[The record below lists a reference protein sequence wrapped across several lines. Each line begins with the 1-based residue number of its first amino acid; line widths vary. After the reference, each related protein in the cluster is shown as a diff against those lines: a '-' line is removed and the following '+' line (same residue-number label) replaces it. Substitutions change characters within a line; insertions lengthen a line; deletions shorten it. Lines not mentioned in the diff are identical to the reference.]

1 MRKILLFAAFALA
14 AYSADA
20 QNLSGRDIIKKVKDN
35 PDGDTRYA
43 KMNLVLEK
51 ANGSKRERKVES
63 WAMDIGKDT
72 KTMMTFT
79 YPGDVKGTG
88 FLTWNYDEI
97 GKDDD
102 KWLYMPALKKTRRIS
117 GSSSKTDYFM
127 GTDFTYDD
135 MGDRNLD
142 EDTHKFL
149 RKEKCGGFDCYV
161 VESVPK
167 DKREI
172 YSKKIS
178 WIRKDCFMAVKVEFY
193 DKLGKL
199 HRVLNV
205 QDIKQVQGFWT
216 RGKMEMQNVQT
227 KHKTIITFSDM
238 KYNLKI
244 GSDMFNVAKM
254 EKGI

>member
-1 MRKILLFAAFALA
+1 MKKLFLLAAVLLA
-14 AYSADA
+14 AYSVDA
-20 QNLSGRDIIKKVKDN
+20 QTLSGRDIVKKVKDN
-35 PDGDTRYA
+35 PDGNTRYA
-43 KMNLVLEK
+43 KMDLVLEK

-63 WAMDIGKDT
+63 WAMDIGEDT
-72 KTMMTFT
+72 KTMMFFT

-135 MGDRNLD
+135 MGDRNID
-142 EDTHKFL
+142 EDDHKLL
-149 RKEKCGGFDCYV
+149 REEKCNGFDCYV

-172 YSKKIS
+172 YSKRIS
-178 WIRKDCFMAVKVEFY
+178 WIRKDCFMGLKVEYY
-193 DKLGKL
+193 DKLGAL
-199 HRVLNV
+199 HRVLNIS
-205 QDIKQVQGFWT
+205 DIKQVQGFWT
-216 RGKMEMQNVQT
+216 RGKMVMENVQT
-227 KHKTIITFSDM
+227 KHKTVITFSDM
-238 KYNLKI
+238 KYDLKI
-244 GSDMFNVAKM
+244 DSEMFNVAKL
-254 EKGI
+254 EKGL

>member
-1 MRKILLFAAFALA
+1 MKKAFLTLA
-14 AYSADA
+14 AILTAFSLNA

-35 PDGDTRYA
+35 PNGETRYA
-43 KMNLVLEK
+43 KLDLVLEK
-51 ANGSKRERKVES
+51 SNGSKRERKVES
-63 WAMDIGKDT
+63 WAMDIGEDT
-72 KTMMTFT
+72 KTMMFFT

-135 MGDRNLD
+135 MGDRNVD
-142 EDTHKFL
+142 EDDHKFL
-149 RKEKCGGFDCYV
+149 REETLDGFDCYV

-178 WIRKDCFMAVKVEFY
+178 WIRKDCFMGIKVEFY

-205 QDIKQVQGFWT
+205 SDIKKIQGYWT
-216 RGKMEMQNVQT
+216 RSKMVMENVQT
-227 KHKTIITFSDM
+227 KHKTILTFSDM
-238 KYNLKI
+238 KYDLKI
-244 GSDMFNVAKM
+244 DQDMFNVTKL
-254 EKGI
+254 EKGL

>member
-1 MRKILLFAAFALA
+1 MKKLFLLAAVLLA
-14 AYSADA
+14 AYSVDA
-20 QNLSGRDIIKKVKDN
+20 QTLSGRDIVKKVKDN
-35 PDGDTRYA
+35 PDGNTRYA
-43 KMNLVLEK
+43 KMDLVLEK

-63 WAMDIGKDT
+63 WAMDIGEDT
-72 KTMMTFT
+72 KTMMFFT

-135 MGDRNLD
+135 MGDRNID
-142 EDTHKFL
+142 EDEHKLL
-149 RKEKCGGFDCYV
+149 REEKCNGFDCYV

-172 YSKKIS
+172 YSKRIS
-178 WIRKDCFMAVKVEFY
+178 WIRKDCFMGVKVEYY
-193 DKLGKL
+193 DKLGAL
-199 HRVLNV
+199 HRVLNIS
-205 QDIKQVQGFWT
+205 DIKQVQGFWT
-216 RGKMEMQNVQT
+216 RGKMVMENVQT
-227 KHKTIITFSDM
+227 KHKTVITFSDM
-238 KYNLKI
+238 KYDLKI
-244 GSDMFNVAKM
+244 DSEMFNVAKL
-254 EKGI
+254 EKGL